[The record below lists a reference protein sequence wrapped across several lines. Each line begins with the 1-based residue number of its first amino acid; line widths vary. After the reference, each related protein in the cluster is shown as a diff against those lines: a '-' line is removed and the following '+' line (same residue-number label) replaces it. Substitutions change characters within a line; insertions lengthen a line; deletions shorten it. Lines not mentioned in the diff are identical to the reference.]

1 MKTTVFWT
9 LVALNG
15 LLLAMFLGRGHE
27 NAAMA
32 QPQRLA
38 AGSYLAVPGTVIGG
52 GGAEVVYILDTRNN
66 LLTAVQQNKAQV
78 NAMPPINLTRVFGG
92 R

>member
-1 MKTTVFWT
+1 
-9 LVALNG
+9 
-15 LLLAMFLGRGHE
+15 
-27 NAAMA
+27 
-32 QPQRLA
+32 
-38 AGSYLAVPGTVIGG
+38 
-52 GGAEVVYILDTRNN
+52 VVYILDTRNN